1 MSEIKTYSVSEINN
15 FIKESLENDSNL
27 KDIAI
32 KGEIS
37 NLTHHQSG
45 HIYFSLKDIKTK
57 INCLI
62 FSFNAKNLN
71 IKLTSGMS
79 IIAIGSIT
87 VYPPQGTYTFQIK
100 TVIADGVGIL
110 YQKFQKLK
118 DELQKKGWFDQSIK
132 KVLPKFPKNIG
143 IITADTG
150 AAIRDIIITLKRRYP
165 LVNIYLFAC
174 LVQGANAAPSISKQ
188 INIANNFKPE
198 LDLLIVGRGG
208 GSIEDLWAFNELI
221 VAQAIFQSKIPI
233 ISAVGHEIDYTIAD
247 FIADVRAAT
256 PTAAAEIATPNI
268 VELKQ
273 YLKHQTKTL
282 INNLKTIFNNK
293 NESLEQINNNYLF
306 KNPQK
311 LLLKFQQKFEIIKNH
326 FTNQKN
332 EFITK
337 EGKKISNYQTQL
349 YDKIKKLINIKQQK
363 LIYIKNDFKFSYNKY
378 WINTNNNFQQ
388 LITKLN
394 ILSPLNTLKRG
405 YSISKIDNTI
415 ITSIKNIKS
424 EQLIQTIVS
433 DGIIISKIKEIKREE

>member
-1 MSEIKTYSVSEINN
+1 MSEIKTYSISEINN
-15 FIKESLENDSNL
+15 FIKERLENDSNL

-71 IKLTSGMS
+71 IKLTSGMN

-100 TVIADGVGIL
+100 TVIDDGIGIL

-132 KVLPKFPKNIG
+132 KSLPKFPKNIG

-174 LVQGANAAPSISKQ
+174 LVQGINAAPSISKQ
-188 INIANNFKPE
+188 INVANNFKPE
-198 LDLLIVGRGG
+198 LDLLIIGRGG
-208 GSIEDLWAFNELI
+208 GSIEDLWSFNELI

-247 FIADVRAAT
+247 FVADVRAAT

-273 YLKHQTKTL
+273 YLKHQNRTL
-282 INNLKTIFNNK
+282 VNNLKNIFNNK
-293 NESLEQINNNYLF
+293 NEFLEQINNNYLF
-306 KNPQK
+306 KNPQN
-311 LLLKFQQKFEIIKNH
+311 LLLKFQQKFNIIKNKLIH
-326 FTNQKN
+326 QKN
-332 EFITK
+332 DFITK
-337 EGKKISNYQTQL
+337 EEKKIISYQTQL
-349 YDKIKKLINIKQQK
+349 NDKLKKLINIKQQK
-363 LIYIKNDFKFSYNKY
+363 LIHIKNDFKFSYNKY
-378 WINTNNNFQQ
+378 WISTNNNFQQ

-405 YSISKIDNTI
+405 YSISKINNTI
-415 ITSIKNIKS
+415 IKSIKNIKS